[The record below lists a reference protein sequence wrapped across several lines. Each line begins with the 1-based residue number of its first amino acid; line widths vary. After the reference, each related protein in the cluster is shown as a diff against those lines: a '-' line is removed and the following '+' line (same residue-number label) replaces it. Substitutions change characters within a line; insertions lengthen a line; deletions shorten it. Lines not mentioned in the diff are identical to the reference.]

1 MKLVSHVL
9 NDKGRDVWSL
19 SPDATVHEAIEQMA
33 QKGVGA
39 LLVMEGERLVGIV
52 SERDY
57 ARKVI
62 LKGRSSRETHV
73 REIMSYPVVCARP
86 ELTVEQT
93 MAIMTDKRV
102 RHLPV
107 VVEERVEGVISIGDV
122 VRGIIDDHEF
132 TIQQLT
138 NYISGGFGGPDQ

>member
-1 MKLVSHVL
+1 MTLVSHL
-9 NDKGRDVWSL
+9 LQHKGRDVWSL
-19 SPDATVHEAIEQMA
+19 APEATVYEAIDQMA

-62 LKGRSSRETHV
+62 LKGKSSQEIRV
-73 REIMSYPVVCARP
+73 REIMSHPVICVRP
-86 ELTVEQT
+86 EFAIDEA
-93 MAIMTDKRV
+93 MALMTDKKV

-107 VVEERVEGVISIGDV
+107 VVEDQVVGVISIGDV
-122 VRGIIDDHEF
+122 VRAIIEDNEYN
-132 TIQQLT
+132 IQQLT
-138 NYISGGFGGPDQ
+138 AYISGG